1 MAKNVYVWGKDLSI
15 GDKVMWRSNGRHYTL
30 MGIVVS
36 DRAIR
41 VTSTTKDPIG
51 SAKFDDTIP
60 PDINTIPANGLFGLW
75 HDYKYR
81 VQ

>member
-51 SAKFDDTIP
+51 SAKFDDSP
-60 PDINTIPANGLFGLW
+60 PDINITLTGGLFGLW